1 MEPNGAPPGQAT
13 AGHRFGQIPPPN
25 PRGGGGG
32 GHRRAL
38 SESVLRLPDD
48 LLFDTDP
55 DFGISDID
63 FPSLS
68 DDNLSG
74 GCGAVA
80 AEPGM
85 SDPAAATS
93 GRPVPG
99 AHLRSLSVDGGIFDG
114 LGFQAGAAA
123 GGSSAGGGEQER
135 RGHHRRSGSMDG
147 SFSPFE
153 GDSAATLSDYA
164 KKAMTADKLAEL
176 ALIDP
181 RRAKRH
187 HLSFPSSPLPP
198 FAV

>member
-13 AGHRFGQIPPPN
+13 AGHRFGQIPQPS
-25 PRGGGGG
+25 PRGGG

-38 SESVLRLPDD
+38 SETVLRLPDD
-48 LLFDTDP
+48 LLFDTDQ

-99 AHLRSLSVDGGIFDG
+99 AHHRSLSVDGGIFDG
-114 LGFQAGAAA
+114 LGFQAGAAS